1 MQKKIL
7 LLICFVLFI
16 LQFVFYSCSSTPS
29 ISIDLKTQK
38 EKREQVDVSK
48 FLICQENFLIE
59 QYNPDLKSSS
69 YSSSNNSKADRTG
82 NYIVGLLNII
92 SLVEYFAELPDKC
105 KFYEFDVSVSF
116 EDISRKNYTFNRTYA
131 VWASSKGNAKK
142 ELKKYYVVMSAASLI
157 GLEGDYQTIKDKIK
171 KVKVEYLDER
181 EGEFTSKLIPKYLCF
196 EEELSEKNYR
206 YDFSANVDYEKKKA
220 KKKSPAVRDTFAFNT
235 ASNLKILGAAAID
248 VQFGMW
254 EQAKELGYK
263 KTPVPNISFERS
275 EKVSFVAGSVSPQE
289 DYWKEEDLK
298 SSSVSE
304 QSYHDDT
311 KKKSS
316 SDSATENLFV
326 LIEMYRDGLIT
337 EEEFKKAKEG
347 LTK

>member
-16 LQFVFYSCSSTPS
+16 LQFVFYSCSSTPG

-157 GLEGDYQTIKDKIK
+157 GLEGDYQTIKD
-171 KVKVEYLDER
+171 
-181 EGEFTSKLIPKYLCF
+181 
-196 EEELSEKNYR
+196 
-206 YDFSANVDYEKKKA
+206 
-220 KKKSPAVRDTFAFNT
+220 
-235 ASNLKILGAAAID
+235 
-248 VQFGMW
+248 
-254 EQAKELGYK
+254 
-263 KTPVPNISFERS
+263 SFELKDATTNFKAVYIIVS
-275 EKVSFVAGSVSPQE
+275 IVIIIVSFAIAT
-289 DYWKEEDLK
+289 KRRNKKINMNMKLK
-298 SSSVSE
+298 SQKCLV
-304 QSYHDDT
+304 
-311 KKKSS
+311 
-316 SDSATENLFV
+316 
-326 LIEMYRDGLIT
+326 
-337 EEEFKKAKEG
+337 
-347 LTK
+347 